1 MIRTQ
6 PLLPAAVLL
15 CGLSSTAAL
24 ADEPAP
30 VEASAT
36 PAAAAATKIEAVV
49 VTASK
54 RQGYVNAIP
63 TSISAYGGEDLKA
76 AGIEDTRDLARLV
89 PGFTYADSGF
99 GTPIYTLRGVGFADS
114 SFAATSTV
122 GVYADEVS
130 LAYPVMTKG
139 PDLDLRRVEILK
151 GPQGTLYGRN
161 STGGTINYVPN
172 APTPFF
178 TAGAEA
184 GFGSFGRFD
193 AEAFVSGP
201 ITDSLRGRF
210 AASTVNS
217 TEGWQNS
224 QTRPGDT
231 LGKQN
236 KQAARGI
243 LDWQPLDDFSLRFTL
258 SGWRDGG
265 EPQAPYALAL
275 QPQNPFFGQAGLSP
289 AVRAYPLNP
298 DNRDPRA
305 ADWNPK
311 GNYGLHDNFWLAS
324 LRPVWSLGDDV
335 KLTGLFSYAQ
345 VRADGSKLPQ
355 GGLNVEDID
364 QQLFAYIRSYSGEVR
379 LSGNLFTDRGDWV
392 VGVNGNYD
400 RQHEVI
406 VGYGSENSLNVGL
419 FGSTPPLFKPIFF
432 QAGAAKSD
440 VHVRSGSAFAD
451 GSLKLLES
459 LTLTLGVRYTQ
470 EGQNYAGCTYV
481 LENNDSILPF
491 PYFTLASRLKG
502 GNSVVNQGECGSL
515 DANAKAGLYTG
526 ELNEHSVSYRSVL
539 SWTPRKDALFYGSY
553 TRGYKAGGFPT
564 VFSVDQASLAPVVQ
578 ERLDAYEIGSKLT
591 LFDRSLQ
598 LNAAAFHYDYKNKQL
613 LTYFRDPIFG
623 ALQYLQNVPKSL
635 VEGGELSATWIPLDK
650 LYLTALGSWIR
661 TKVIEYQGLT
671 SQGTAFD
678 FAGQPFNY
686 TPRLQATLLANYT
699 FRLTSALNASPG
711 LSFTYTGSTNATLEH
726 DPLFA
731 LNGHRIFDARL
742 AFSPPK
748 REWILNLYGRNIG
761 NAFYKGSVIKLGDSV
776 FAYTGAPREIGVNLT
791 YNYR

>member
-6 PLLPAAVLL
+6 PLLPAAALM
-15 CGLSSTAAL
+15 CGLSLPLAQ
-24 ADEPAP
+24 ADEAAAPAP
-30 VEASAT
+30 AEAAA
-36 PAAAAATKIEAVV
+36 PAATRIEAVV

-76 AGIEDTRDLARLV
+76 AGIEDTRDLAKLV
-89 PGFTYADSGF
+89 PGFSFADSGF

-172 APTPFF
+172 APTPRF

-201 ITDSLRGRF
+201 ITDTLRGRF
-210 AASTVNS
+210 AASTTNS
-217 TEGWQNS
+217 TQGWQNS

-324 LRPVWSLGDDV
+324 LRPVWTLTDDI

-364 QQLFAYIRSYSGEVR
+364 QQLFAYIRSYSGELR

-459 LTLTLGVRYTQ
+459 LKLTLGVRYTQ
-470 EGQNYAGCTYV
+470 EGQDYAGCTYV
-481 LENNDSILPF
+481 LENNDSIIPF
-491 PYFTLASRLKG
+491 PYFTLASTLKG
-502 GNSVVNQGECGSL
+502 GNSVVAQGQCGSL
-515 DANAKAGLYTG
+515 DANANAGLYTG

-539 SWTPRKDALFYGSY
+539 SWTPLKDALFYGSY

-578 ERLDAYEIGSKLT
+578 ERLDAYEVGSKLT
-591 LFDRSLQ
+591 LFDRSVQ
-598 LNAAAFHYDYKNKQL
+598 LNAAAFHYDYRNKQL

-623 ALQYLQNVPKSL
+623 ALQYLQNVPRSL

-699 FRLTSALNASPG
+699 FRLNSTLNVSPG
-711 LSFTYTGSTNATLEH
+711 ASFTYTGSTNATLEH

-742 AFSPPK
+742 AFSPPN
-748 REWILNLYGRNIG
+748 REWILDFYGRNLG

-776 FAYTGAPREIGVNLT
+776 FAYTGAPRVIGVNLT
-791 YNYR
+791 YTYR